1 MPMLIDFGAARSAI
15 AQQSQTISAIVK
27 EGYSPPEQY
36 TSNANQT
43 AATDV
48 YALGAVFYRMI
59 TGNKSTNASLRQMAL
74 LKGDADPIGNL
85 VENYKSK
92 YSQNLLEAV
101 MKALDIH
108 QERRFQS
115 ISEFQ
120 KAISTG
126 VPIIKGEGNKGN
138 GTEKGSNKGV
148 IVGLLAALLLAVVVV
163 VPYIAKKNP
172 SSPTNSGNLISEE
185 KIEQEEKYRKQK
197 EELEALKAERETRRK
212 QELQKKKEKKIK
224 LENKKMSNISL
235 QEFVKNFVTS
245 GEDNNINNALQYFSP
260 NVSPYFNINNANKND
275 IYRDKSAYNNK
286 WPQRKYDFLKF
297 KIIDQYYRADAEY
310 WDIVVTMNWKVTSSL
325 KELSGKSA
333 IAITIKKL
341 GNFQITSI
349 KSIKKYI
356 RKDIQDITPVEPDV
370 EALSINTNTH
380 RKYRVINVAGWDT
393 LNVRKE
399 PYVGSNNKVGELH
412 PYTQNIRVLKRKRN
426 HNGTSWSKIEYNKG
440 SYILKGWVVSR
451 CLKKQ

>member
-212 QELQKKKEKKIK
+212 QELQKKKEKERKEREAIRREKEELQK
-224 LENKKMSNISL
+224 LKREREDRARKNELAKLREEVEREKREAERLRKQAKEPREKTISFNENGIHIQLKYPSSVYAG
-235 QEFVKNFVTS
+235 QEFTLKAEMTNNNQRAKQGGLTLSFPDMNSMPGRSLGSNF
-245 GEDNNINNALQYFSP
+245 
-260 NVSPYFNINNANKND
+260 
-275 IYRDKSAYNNK
+275 
-286 WPQRKYDFLKF
+286 
-297 KIIDQYYRADAEY
+297 
-310 WDIVVTMNWKVTSSL
+310 SSL
-325 KELSGKSA
+325 KGYSH
-333 IAITIKKL
+333 
-341 GNFQITSI
+341 
-349 KSIKKYI
+349 
-356 RKDIQDITPVEPDV
+356 PD
-370 EALSINTNTH
+370 
-380 RKYRVINVAGWDT
+380 
-393 LNVRKE
+393 
-399 PYVGSNNKVGELH
+399 
-412 PYTQNIRVLKRKRN
+412 
-426 HNGTSWSKIEYNKG
+426 KIYNKNMGRNMKTKYFMVEGWHSKSWYGGGTKYYSVKLRAPSGLDELRVNLRGILWIRG
-440 SYILKGWVVSR
+440 SKDTRKIPYSSSIYDQQGFPVKR
-451 CLKKQ
+451 FKIKIKR